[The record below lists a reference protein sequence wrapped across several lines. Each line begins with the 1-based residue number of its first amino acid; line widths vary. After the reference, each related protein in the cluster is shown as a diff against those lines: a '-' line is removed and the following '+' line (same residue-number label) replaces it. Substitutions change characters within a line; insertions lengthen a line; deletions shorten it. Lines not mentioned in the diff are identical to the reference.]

1 MVEMCF
7 NATSGTPVDVILS
20 YLDPAATSSADAK
33 IWRSDANKRTMLV
46 SPETFIGL
54 ELSLVPEVE
63 RVYVER
69 IGSSK
74 ELRVMIIV
82 NERDP
87 QIRARVYARE
97 QEVIEAHP
105 QLDFDFYLHA
115 RMNRNLEDVVDGIGV
130 LAFKRFQR

>member
-7 NATSGTPVDVILS
+7 KAESGT
-20 YLDPAATSSADAK
+20 AADA
-33 IWRSDANKRTMLV
+33 IISATDPTVATTGSGRVWRSDTKRHMLI
-46 SPETFIGL
+46 SPEIFIGL
-54 ELSLVPEVE
+54 ELSLVAEVE

-69 IGSSK
+69 IADRK
-74 ELRVMIIV
+74 ALRVMIIV

-87 QIRARVYARE
+87 NVRARVYARE

-105 QLDFDFYLHA
+105 HLDFDFYLHS

-130 LAFKRFQR
+130 LAFKRFQG